1 MSTCLSETRA
11 HVRVCLLPLFLPDGS
26 QIPKGG
32 AGNPGSLPGGRTPEP
47 RLQREAGVSQLDA
60 AQGCLV
66 SEQYQGFPLRKKGK
80 WLLVHSQ
87 LCLSRVSKDTLT
99 DRKWAFQNLSV
110 PQGREHGKMAASQ
123 EPLLGCLASFA
134 PGYVPLGSWQAPGL
148 RKQGIDLLLP
158 SGYEGCRKPGPALA
172 SPQSQVRGS

>member
-80 WLLVHSQ
+80 MAVGSQ
-87 LCLSRVSKDTLT
+87 PTVSFQGLQRHL
-99 DRKWAFQNLSV
+99 DR
-110 PQGREHGKMAASQ
+110 Q
-123 EPLLGCLASFA
+123 EMGFSKSERP
-134 PGYVPLGSWQAPGL
+134 P
-148 RKQGIDLLLP
+148 RKG
-158 SGYEGCRKPGPALA
+158 AW
-172 SPQSQVRGS
+172 